1 MRERQSSPD
10 AGQIA
15 RIEEASLNATVVP
28 EQQLYNGWVV
38 RWADSAAKRARSVN
52 ILAPSSV
59 PLDERLDY
67 VAGIYK
73 RHNLPLLFRV
83 ADACPD
89 VMLESDLAARGFEAF
104 GHTLVMTASMRQ
116 ANDIAA
122 QQERGARQ
130 LRTVDEQVFAAQV
143 GRIKG
148 ADAQHIAEH
157 ALRLSSVAVPK
168 QMLLAYDDQVCVG
181 AALGVFDGKL
191 MGIFDVVCDAA
202 HRRQGVAAQLLRA
215 QLQEGDKQGSTQAYL
230 QVETGNQPARA
241 LYARYG
247 FTNHHQYWYMSLAEG
262 RGDQ

>member
-52 ILAPSSV
+52 ILAPSAA

-67 VAGIYK
+67 VADIYK
-73 RHNLPLLFRV
+73 RHDLPLLFRV

-89 VMLESDLAARGFEAF
+89 ATLEGDLAARGFTPF
-104 GHTLVMTASMRQ
+104 GHTLVMTAAMRQ

-122 QQERGARQ
+122 RQGQGARQ
-130 LRTVDEQVFAAQV
+130 LRTVDEHAFAAQV

-148 ADAQHIAEH
+148 ASAQYIAEH
-157 ALRLSSVAVPK
+157 ALRLSSIALPK
-168 QMLLAYDDQVCVG
+168 QMLLAYDDQGCVG

-202 HRRQGVAAQLLRA
+202 HRRQGIATQLLRA
-215 QLQEGDKQGSTQAYL
+215 QLQEGDKRGATQAYL
-230 QVETGNQPARA
+230 QVETGNLPARA

-247 FTNHHQYWYMSLAEG
+247 FTNHHQYWYMAPADG
-262 RGDQ
+262 RDNQ